1 MNGSATVGL
10 LIFVKERNHVRHISK
25 CSKIAFDALSH
36 SMHASAH
43 LPAGAVE
50 AGSDQPGG

>member
-25 CSKIAFDALSH
+25 CGKIAFDAVTH
-36 SMHASAH
+36 SMHPSAH
-43 LPAGAVE
+43 LPAGAGE
-50 AGSDQPGG
+50 ESDQLDG